1 MTSYGIQM
9 YSVRDIAE
17 KDMRE
22 ALKRLSEMGYRYIEF
37 AGFFDHPAEEIKAWL
52 DEFGLIASGTHT
64 GLAALTPDKIDE
76 TIAYHKAIGCRDLIL
91 PSAK

>member
-37 AGFFDHPAEEIKAWL
+37 AGFLTIPQRRSRHGWMNSGWL
-52 DEFGLIASGTHT
+52 PQAHIPVLRH
-64 GLAALTPDKIDE
+64 
-76 TIAYHKAIGCRDLIL
+76 
-91 PSAK
+91 